1 MKLLWTSQV
10 DNTMLSAYRNSLGTG
25 GASALEP
32 EWEHD
37 RAQRGPPT
45 RQAGPSG
52 AQPCAARGA
61 LPRGGTR
68 NLFPRREGWWQGGIC
83 TPPALYLRPRRCFV
97 TGRPLASPAPA
108 PPPPPAPPPGPGQS
122 RGPDIVRGGAPRP
135 SGAPRGAMRGCAP
148 ASHAS
153 PQEPWRLAWGVRG
166 SADAR
171 GAADTPEQ
179 RAGAWPGP
187 CAGHWR
193 DVSRRL

>member
-108 PPPPPAPPPGPGQS
+108 PPPPPAPPPRARPVPWTRHCQ
-122 RGPDIVRGGAPRP
+122 RRRPPPVRCPAWRHAGLRARQPRLP
-135 SGAPRGAMRGCAP
+135 PGAM
-148 ASHAS
+148 
-153 PQEPWRLAWGVRG
+153 
-166 SADAR
+166 
-171 GAADTPEQ
+171 AACLG
-179 RAGAWPGP
+179 RAGERR
-187 CAGHWR
+187 CAGCR
-193 DVSRRL
+193 